1 MTPAAIRPLLTH
13 LHLLMMVVLLAT
25 LKVVPVAKAAWAVKV
40 AWVVKVDLKAR
51 ETRWVVVTMIETVK

>member
-1 MTPAAIRPLLTH
+1 
-13 LHLLMMVVLLAT
+13 MMVVLLAT

-40 AWVVKVDLKAR
+40 VWAVKVDLKAR